1 MVAGLQEGGFNWPL
15 LGGQAG
21 LGFVLGLAVGYSLKK
36 ALKVGLLLLGATTA
50 LLVGLAKMGFITVHW
65 EALEAAYTSAM
76 SQTGGARGALDRVIA
91 WFSSSIAAAGSF
103 TLGFW
108 LGFRKG

>member
-1 MVAGLQEGGFNWPL
+1 MEPGGINWSL

-36 ALKVGLLLLGATTA
+36 AIKVAL
-50 LLVGLAKMGFITVHW
+50 LLVGAMTALFVGMAKMGFITIHW
-65 EALEAAYTSAM
+65 EALEAAYTGAVT
-76 SQTGGARGALDRVIA
+76 QAGGARGALERIIA

-103 TLGFW
+103 SLGFW

>member
-1 MVAGLQEGGFNWPL
+1 MEQSGFNWPL

-21 LGFVLGLAVGYSLKK
+21 LGLVLGLAVGYSLKK
-36 ALKVGLLLLGATTA
+36 ALKVALLLLGAAVA
-50 LLVGLAKMGFITVHW
+50 LLVGLSRMGFITVHW
-65 EALEAAYTSAM
+65 EALEAAYTGAVG
-76 SQTGGARGALDRVIA
+76 QVGGARGALDRIIA

>member
-1 MVAGLQEGGFNWPL
+1 MQESGLNWSL

-21 LGFVLGLAVGYSLKK
+21 LGLVLGLAVGYSLKK
-36 ALKVGLLLLGATTA
+36 ALKVAL
-50 LLVGLAKMGFITVHW
+50 LLVGAMTALFVGMAKMGFITIHW
-65 EALEAAYTSAM
+65 EAVEAAYTGAM
-76 SQTGGARGALDRVIA
+76 ARAGGPRGALERVIA
-91 WFSSSIAAAGSF
+91 WFSSSVAAAGSF